1 MVSVR
6 KHQRLLL
13 YRWLGK
19 VLLGYFVSLPY
30 VVSLDVGV
38 APLDADLAEFILV
51 GVLFFRQTPIA
62 SGNFD
67 FFIFSGDSRWEW
79 GLFTFSFEIV
89 LHLVHSHLTMIIFPK
104 FRYLINQLQIKSSI
118 RSTNLLQEI
127 SPTFPPWPQL
137 ESLPRFFTLC
147 SLGDMCWGHCF
158 SYKLGHIPSLL
169 LS

>member
-67 FFIFSGDSRWEW
+67 FFIFSGDSR
-79 GLFTFSFEIV
+79 
-89 LHLVHSHLTMIIFPK
+89 
-104 FRYLINQLQIKSSI
+104 
-118 RSTNLLQEI
+118 
-127 SPTFPPWPQL
+127 
-137 ESLPRFFTLC
+137 
-147 SLGDMCWGHCF
+147 
-158 SYKLGHIPSLL
+158 
-169 LS
+169 